1 MVALAPVF
9 AVITT
14 ESAAPGAETGASD
27 ARSAISVQIGAAP
40 KGRKD
45 H

>member
-1 MVALAPVF
+1 MVALDPVF

-14 ESAAPGAETGASD
+14 ESAALGAETGASD
-27 ARSAISVQIGAAP
+27 ARRAISVQIRAAP
-40 KGRKD
+40 KDRKD